1 MKTKDSIQSGD
12 QVYFYKL
19 PTQHE
24 IARRGRKA
32 KHLAHYH
39 GPATVRGKVDGRDR
53 QYHIEYGGK
62 GFKRD
67 ISMLVPEKRIR
78 AIDVNRHDPTA
89 ETPLRVKPAL
99 FKPGVILREEELI
112 LCKTD
117 KGDKAWSLAE
127 VHKVYP
133 E

>member
-1 MKTKDSIQSGD
+1 
-12 QVYFYKL
+12 
-19 PTQHE
+19 
-24 IARRGRKA
+24 
-32 KHLAHYH
+32 
-39 GPATVRGKVDGRDR
+39 
-53 QYHIEYGGK
+53 
-62 GFKRD
+62 
-67 ISMLVPEKRIR
+67 MLIPEKRIR

-89 ETPLRVKPAL
+89 ETPLQAKPAL

-133 E
+133 SKGDQTPVHVYNMYTYRKQVYI